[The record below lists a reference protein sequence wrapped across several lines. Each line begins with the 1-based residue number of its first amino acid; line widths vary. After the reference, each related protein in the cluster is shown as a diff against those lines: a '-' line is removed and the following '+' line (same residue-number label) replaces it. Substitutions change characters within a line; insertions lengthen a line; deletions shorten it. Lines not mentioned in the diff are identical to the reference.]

1 MLKLDRYC
9 MEEEE
14 PPGLTDSAT
23 MKKAST
29 DLLGVHGGG
38 CDVNHIHLGV
48 VSHLLGP
55 QGLAGLL
62 CLALDVLCHGDVLLH
77 LPQLLQS

>member
-1 MLKLDRYC
+1 MFKLGMHY

-14 PPGLTDSAT
+14 PPGLTDSTT
-23 MKKAST
+23 MRKAST

-38 CDVNHIHLGV
+38 RDANHVHFGV
-48 VSHLLGP
+48 VGHLLGP

-62 CLALDVLCHGDVLLH
+62 CLALDVLRHGDVLLH

>member
-1 MLKLDRYC
+1 MLKLDRYY

-23 MKKAST
+23 MRKAST
-29 DLLGVHGGG
+29 NLLGVHGGG
-38 CDVNHIHLGV
+38 CDANHVHLGV
-48 VSHLLGP
+48 VSHLLGA

-62 CLALDVLCHGDVLLH
+62 GLALDGLRHGNVLLH